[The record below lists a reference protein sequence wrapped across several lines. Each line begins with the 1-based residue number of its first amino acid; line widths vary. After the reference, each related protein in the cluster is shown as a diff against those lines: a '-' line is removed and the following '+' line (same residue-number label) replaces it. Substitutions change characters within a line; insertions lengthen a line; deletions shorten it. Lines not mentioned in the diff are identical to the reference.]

1 MIITNITTQVS
12 WTMKDEWLKWLR
24 DEHLPSL
31 MSTGCF
37 THYRIV
43 QVLEVPDDD
52 GPTYAVQLFTE
63 KMESVDRF
71 REQFLVEL
79 EKKERAKWSGHA
91 FSFRTLMEVIN

>member
-24 DEHLPSL
+24 DEQLPAL
-31 MSTGCF
+31 MATGCF

-71 REQFLVEL
+71 REQFLAEF
-79 EKKERAKWSGHA
+79 EKRERSKWSGHA